1 MNNILPIVLFA
12 TAASLTPGPNNL
24 MIMNSGLNHGLKK
37 SLPHYLGI
45 SFGFPIMLLL
55 MAFGLGSLL
64 IKYPLIKQVLQ
75 IIGSIYLA
83 YLAWQILRSYSKSNA
98 ATISNPLSFLQ
109 ATLFQWVNP
118 KAWLL
123 AISTISIFTIS
134 SNYIMNA
141 ALLSLITCIVC
152 LYCTA
157 AWLVFGGL
165 LQQLL
170 KKEKQLRWF
179 NIAMAISLFASIFLV
194 FF

>member
-1 MNNILPIVLFA
+1 MNNILPIVLFS

-24 MIMNSGLNHGLKK
+24 MIMNSCLNHGLKK

-55 MAFGLGSLL
+55 IALGLGSLL
-64 IKYPLIKQVLQ
+64 IKYPLIKQALQ
-75 IIGSIYLA
+75 VIGSIYLA

-98 ATISNPLSFLQ
+98 TTILNPLSFLQ

-123 AISTISIFTIS
+123 AVSTISIFTLS
-134 SNYIMNA
+134 SNYMMNSV
-141 ALLSLITCIVC
+141 LLSLITCIVC

-157 AWLVFGGL
+157 VWLVFGRL

-170 KKEKQLRWF
+170 KKEKQRRWF